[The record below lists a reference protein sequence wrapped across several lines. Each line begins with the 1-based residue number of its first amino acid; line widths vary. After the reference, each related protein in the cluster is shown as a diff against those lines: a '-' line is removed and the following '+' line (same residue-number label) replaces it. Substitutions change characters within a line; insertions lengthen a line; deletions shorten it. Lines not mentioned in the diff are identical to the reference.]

1 MTITLNAGDPQTPDT
16 FSDVE
21 TLTMSTATSR
31 QSVSVR
37 TRITQISNG
46 GATLPGAGTA
56 TGFGLNLFTV
66 ASYATA
72 GVGPVEGFEK
82 YICMNGATGEVK
94 VVFNGQ
100 ATGFQGV
107 LEIATATVT
116 APQSVG
122 TVVLAT
128 GAYVLSKPEH
138 YIWAKMINQQWR
150 IIAGLATF
158 ATST

>member
-1 MTITLNAGDPQTPDT
+1 MTVTLNAGDGQVRAGT

-21 TLTMSTATSR
+21 TLTMSTATAR
-31 QSVSVR
+31 QSISVK
-37 TRITQISNG
+37 TSLTQIQASSF
-46 GATLPGAGTA
+46 GTA
-56 TGFGLNLFTV
+56 TGFGVNLFTV

-72 GVGPVEGFEK
+72 GAGPVEGFEK
-82 YICMNGATGEVK
+82 YIVCLATGEVK

-107 LEIATATVT
+107 LEIATATVS
-116 APQSVG
+116 APQSIG

-128 GAYVLSKPEH
+128 GAYTLSKPEH
-138 YIWAKMINQQWR
+138 FLWAKMINQQWR
-150 IIAGLATF
+150 VLAGLATF